1 MRALLILL
9 LLTMSPSFLQAQTLL
24 NQTLNLDTGSGLSLC
39 GTSRLPYRV
48 PWSVS
53 RLMGSCRVVLA

>member
-24 NQTLNLDTGSGLSLC
+24 NQTLNLDTGS
-39 GTSRLPYRV
+39 
-48 PWSVS
+48 
-53 RLMGSCRVVLA
+53 